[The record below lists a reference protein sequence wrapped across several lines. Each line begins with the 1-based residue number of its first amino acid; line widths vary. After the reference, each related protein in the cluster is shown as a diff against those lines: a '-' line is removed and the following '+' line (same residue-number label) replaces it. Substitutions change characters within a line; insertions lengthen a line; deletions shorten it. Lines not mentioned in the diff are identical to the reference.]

1 MTYPDHLHVRAIHK
15 HVWSSFHLATFLSI
29 WQTPLYPN
37 INTET
42 QQLIL
47 SYQCTCERGKYWL
60 TFFLIDKYVASIS
73 SGNFMVVRYGRKVI
87 KPRNFPKSLS
97 VNKLEI
103 KTSLSSCKKVKQNK
117 IKNGFQCYC
126 TLSVSVHSLYL
137 KFISFGIQTLEF
149 DEIVLK
155 ENNTG
160 QYVMPNFY
168 AYIIRIFISCF
179 FFRYKVKR
187 VQLEK

>member
-1 MTYPDHLHVRAIHK
+1 MKVEST
-15 HVWSSFHLATFLSI
+15 S
-29 WQTPLYPN
+29 
-37 INTET
+37 
-42 QQLIL
+42 
-47 SYQCTCERGKYWL
+47 WL

-73 SGNFMVVRYGRKVI
+73 SGNFVVVRYGRKVI

-103 KTSLSSCKKVKQNK
+103 KTSFSSCKKVKQNK
-117 IKNGFQCYC
+117 IKNGFQSYC

-137 KFISFGIQTLEF
+137 KFISFGIQTLEI

-160 QYVMPNFY
+160 QNVMPNFY

-179 FFRYKVKR
+179 FFRYKVQR

>member
-1 MTYPDHLHVRAIHK
+1 MCV
-15 HVWSSFHLATFLSI
+15 SFVKVESTS
-29 WQTPLYPN
+29 
-37 INTET
+37 
-42 QQLIL
+42 
-47 SYQCTCERGKYWL
+47 WL

-73 SGNFMVVRYGRKVI
+73 SGNFVVVRYGRKVI

-103 KTSLSSCKKVKQNK
+103 KTSFSSCTKVKQSM
-117 IKNGFQCYC
+117 IKNWFQSYC
-126 TLSVSVHSLYL
+126 WIYVSVQLLYL
-137 KFISFGIQTLEF
+137 KFKSFGIHVQTLEF
-149 DEIVLK
+149 DEIILK

-160 QYVMPNFY
+160 QNVMPNFY

-179 FFRYKVKR
+179 FFRYKVQR

>member
-1 MTYPDHLHVRAIHK
+1 MAFYSFCNIFIYLTYLSVPKYHYRDSTLNHILK
-15 HVWSSFHLATFLSI
+15 HMCFF
-29 WQTPLYPN
+29 
-37 INTET
+37 
-42 QQLIL
+42 
-47 SYQCTCERGKYWL
+47 CERGKYWL

-103 KTSLSSCKKVKQNK
+103 KTSFSSCKKVKQNK
-117 IKNGFQCYC
+117 IKNGFQSYC

-137 KFISFGIQTLEF
+137 KFISFGIQTLEI

-155 ENNTG
+155 KNNTG
-160 QYVMPNFY
+160 QNVMPNFY